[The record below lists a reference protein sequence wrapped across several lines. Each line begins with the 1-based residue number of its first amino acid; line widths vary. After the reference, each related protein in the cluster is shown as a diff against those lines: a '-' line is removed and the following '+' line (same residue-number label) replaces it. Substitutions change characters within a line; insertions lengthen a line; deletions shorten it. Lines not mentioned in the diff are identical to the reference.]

1 MINDDDPTQSLP
13 DNDKTTQPTLEAIL
27 DRIQGFETR
36 TSQLLESQIGS
47 LRGDMTTQNASLR
60 DEMTTQIASL
70 RDEMTTQIASLRDG
84 MTTQNASLR
93 EEMTSQNASLR
104 EEMSSGFRLVANK
117 IDVLNEDS
125 LSLRASQ
132 RELLKRMGELESRA
146 S

>member
-1 MINDDDPTQSLP
+1 MIKDDDPTQSFP

-27 DRIQGFETR
+27 DRVQGFETR
-36 TSQLLESQIGS
+36 ISQLVESQIAS
-47 LRGDMTTQNASLR
+47 LRDEMTTQNASLR
-60 DEMTTQIASL
+60 DEMTTQNASL
-70 RDEMTTQIASLRDG
+70 RDEMH
-84 MTTQNASLR
+84 
-93 EEMTSQNASLR
+93 
-104 EEMSSGFRLVANK
+104 SGFRLVANK

>member
-1 MINDDDPTQSLP
+1 MTKDDDPTQSFP

-27 DRIQGFETR
+27 DRVQGFETR
-36 TSQLLESQIGS
+36 ISQLVESQIAS
-47 LRGDMTTQNASLR
+47 LRDDMTTQNASLR
-60 DEMTTQIASL
+60 DEMTTQNASL
-70 RDEMTTQIASLRDG
+70 RDEV
-84 MTTQNASLR
+84 TTQNASLR
-93 EEMTSQNASLR
+93 DEMH
-104 EEMSSGFRLVANK
+104 SGFRLVANK

>member
-27 DRIQGFETR
+27 DRMQRFETR
-36 TSQLLESQIGS
+36 ISQLLESQI
-47 LRGDMTTQNASLR
+47 ASLGG
-60 DEMTTQIASL
+60 EMTTQIASL
-70 RDEMTTQIASLRDG
+70 RDEMTTQ
-84 MTTQNASLR
+84 NASLR
-93 EEMTSQNASLR
+93 EEMTTQNTSLR
-104 EEMSSGFRLVANK
+104 DEMSSGFRLVANK

>member
-1 MINDDDPTQSLP
+1 MTKDDDPTQSFP

-27 DRIQGFETR
+27 DRVQGFETR
-36 TSQLLESQIGS
+36 ISQLVESQIAS
-47 LRGDMTTQNASLR
+47 LRDDMTTQNASLR
-60 DEMTTQIASL
+60 DEMTTQNASL
-70 RDEMTTQIASLRDG
+70 RDEV
-84 MTTQNASLR
+84 TTQNASLR
-93 EEMTSQNASLR
+93 EEMTTQNASLR
-104 EEMSSGFRLVANK
+104 DEMHSGFRLVANK

>member
-1 MINDDDPTQSLP
+1 MTKDDDPTQSFP

-27 DRIQGFETR
+27 DRVQGFETR
-36 TSQLLESQIGS
+36 ISQLVESQIAS
-47 LRGDMTTQNASLR
+47 LRDDMTTQNASLR
-60 DEMTTQIASL
+60 DEMH
-70 RDEMTTQIASLRDG
+70 
-84 MTTQNASLR
+84 
-93 EEMTSQNASLR
+93 
-104 EEMSSGFRLVANK
+104 SGFRLVANK

>member
-47 LRGDMTTQNASLR
+47 LRGEMTTQNASLR

-84 MTTQNASLR
+84 MTT
-93 EEMTSQNASLR
+93 QNASLR

>member
-1 MINDDDPTQSLP
+1 MINNDDPTQSLP

-27 DRIQGFETR
+27 DRMQRFETR
-36 TSQLLESQIGS
+36 ISQLLESQIAS
-47 LRGDMTTQNASLR
+47 LGGEMTTQIASLGG
-60 DEMTTQIASL
+60 EMTTQIASL
-70 RDEMTTQIASLRDG
+70 RDEMTTQ
-84 MTTQNASLR
+84 NASLR
-93 EEMTSQNASLR
+93 EEMTTQNTSLR
-104 EEMSSGFRLVANK
+104 DEMSSGFRLVANK

>member
-13 DNDKTTQPTLEAIL
+13 DNDKTTQPTIEAIL
-27 DRIQGFETR
+27 DRMRGFETR
-36 TSQLLESQIGS
+36 ISQLVES
-47 LRGDMTTQNASLR
+47 R
-60 DEMTTQIASL
+60 IASL
-70 RDEMTTQIASLRDG
+70 REE

-93 EEMTSQNASLR
+93 EEMTTQNASLR
-104 EEMSSGFRLVANK
+104 EEMTTQNASLREEMNTGFRLVANK